1 MEPDPSSAMSPREQ
15 ILQEWYASNY
25 NAVAASADGS
35 FFARYMHAKLEAGI
49 GPTAHFPRVL
59 EVGANRGEHLGFV
72 RHGYDS
78 YVMTDLAVPLV
89 EESVLADGRVELG
102 ACDVES
108 LPYEDASFDRVVCT
122 CVLHHVTSP
131 LQAALEMRR
140 VVRPGGLVTILMP
153 TDPSFAYRAG
163 KALTSGRAA
172 KKRGLAHQ
180 HDLVSALDHRNHVR
194 SILTQVEHVFSDDQ
208 PRIRWYPWRVPT
220 VELNAFLV
228 YTAVRRD

>member
-1 MEPDPSSAMSPREQ
+1 MEPEHPSGIPPREQ
-15 ILQEWYASNY
+15 ILREWYESRY

-49 GPTAHFPRVL
+49 DPTSHFPRVL
-59 EVGANRGEHLGFV
+59 EVGGNRGEHVGFV
-72 RHGYDS
+72 RHGYER
-78 YVMTDLAVPLV
+78 YVLTDLRTPQVD
-89 EESVLADGRVELG
+89 ESLLADGRLERG
-102 ACDVES
+102 ACDVEA
-108 LPYEDASFDRVVCT
+108 LPFEDGSFDRVVCT

-172 KKRGLAHQ
+172 RKRGLSREHT
-180 HDLVSALDHRNHVR
+180 LVSALDHRNHVR
-194 SILTQVEHVFSDDQ
+194 SILTQVTHVFAGDRT
-208 PRIRWYPWRVPT
+208 RIQWYPWRVPT
-220 VELNAFLV
+220 VELSAFLV
-228 YTAVRRD
+228 FTAVPRD